1 MRNTTL
7 IGQGKNV
14 KTFRNSSIGD
24 VTNFSRMNSWYGLT
38 LTIPSSVQLEEIEM
52 ILKEELPPIGKK
64 SDKIISGP
72 EYRGIES
79 INGEKTTILILIEC
93 KQDDYHSVS
102 RLVNR
107 EVLKVFKEHDIKLL

>member
-1 MRNTTL
+1 MVQKRKQQKKSL
-7 IGQGKNV
+7 PKNL
-14 KTFRNSSIGD
+14 RILNP
-24 VTNFSRMNSWYGLT
+24 L
-38 LTIPSSVQLEEIEM
+38 Q

-79 INGEKTTILILIEC
+79 INGEKTTILILTEC

>member
-1 MRNTTL
+1 
-7 IGQGKNV
+7 
-14 KTFRNSSIGD
+14 
-24 VTNFSRMNSWYGLT
+24 
-38 LTIPSSVQLEEIEM
+38 M

-79 INGEKTTILILIEC
+79 INGEKTTILILTEC